1 MLYVLEHFGV
11 AVSAISGVLAARG
24 KHVDLF
30 GVIVLAVV
38 TAFGGGTIRDLVL
51 GDVPIFW
58 VRDANFLLNASAVAV
73 LTFFVARV
81 HHFQSNALLNAD
93 AFQLA
98 LFTMIGVKKALAWNV
113 APPAAV
119 ALGVI
124 TGVAGGII
132 RDTMT
137 GEIPLVFRRE
147 IYFYATAALAGA
159 IVFVALQHWLPD
171 GPANVIIAAAV
182 TLLLRLAAIRWK
194 LALPTFT
201 TREKPKP

>member
-1 MLYVLEHFGV
+1 MLYLLEHFGV

-24 KHVDLF
+24 KRVDLF

-38 TAFGGGTIRDLVL
+38 TAFGGGTIRDLML

-58 VRDANFLLNASAVAV
+58 VRDGSFLLNATAVAV
-73 LTFFVARV
+73 FTFFIARV
-81 HHFQSNALLNAD
+81 HHFRSNALLIAD

-98 LFTMIGVKKALAWNV
+98 LFTMIGVKKALAFAV
-113 APPAAV
+113 APPVAV
-119 ALGVI
+119 AMGVI

-159 IVFVALQHWLPD
+159 VVFVALQHWLPD
-171 GPANVIIAAAV
+171 GSANVIIAATV
-182 TLLLRLAAIRWK
+182 TLLIRFAAIRWK
-194 LALPTFT
+194 LALPVFKP
-201 TREKPKP
+201 REKS

>member
-1 MLYVLEHFGV
+1 MLYFLEHFGV

-38 TAFGGGTIRDLVL
+38 TAFGGGTIRDLML
-51 GDVPIFW
+51 GDAPIFW
-58 VRDANFLLNASAVAV
+58 VRDANFLLNAVAVAV
-73 LTFFVARV
+73 LTFFIARV
-81 HHFQSNALLNAD
+81 HHFRLNALLIAD

-98 LFTMIGVKKALAWNV
+98 FFTMFGVKKALLFNT
-113 APPAAV
+113 APAV
-119 ALGVI
+119 AVAMGVV

-147 IYFYATAALAGA
+147 IYFYATAGLAGA
-159 IVFVALQHWLPD
+159 VTFVVLQQWLPD
-171 GPANVIIAAAV
+171 RPANVIIGAAV
-182 TLLLRLAAIRWK
+182 TLLLRLSAIRWK

-201 TREKPKP
+201 TREKP

>member
-11 AVSAISGVLAARG
+11 AVSAVSGVLAARG
-24 KHVDLF
+24 KRVDLF

-58 VRDANFLLNASAVAV
+58 VRDASFLLNAGAVAV
-73 LTFFVARV
+73 FTFFVARV
-81 HHFQSNALLNAD
+81 HHFESNAMLIAD

-98 LFTMIGVKKALAWNV
+98 LFTMIGVKKALAFAV

-119 ALGVI
+119 TLGVI

-171 GPANVIIAAAV
+171 GSANVIIAAAV

-194 LALPTFT
+194 LALPIFT
-201 TREKPKP
+201 TREKP

>member
-1 MLYVLEHFGV
+1 MLYLFEHFGV
-11 AVSAISGVLAARG
+11 ALSAISGVLAARG
-24 KHVDLF
+24 KSVDLF

-38 TAFGGGTIRDLVL
+38 TAFGGGTIRDLML
-51 GDVPIFW
+51 GDIPIFW
-58 VRDANFLLNASAVAV
+58 VRDANFLLNAVTIAV

-81 HHFQSNALLNAD
+81 HHFRGNALLIAD

-98 LFTMIGVKKALAWNV
+98 FFTMIGVKKALAIPHI
-113 APPAAV
+113 APSVAV
-119 ALGVI
+119 AMGVI

-147 IYFYATAALAGA
+147 IYFYATAALVGA
-159 IVFVALQHWLPD
+159 VVFSALQHWLPD
-171 GPANVIIAAAV
+171 RPANVIIGAAV
-182 TLLLRLAAIRWK
+182 TLLLRLSAIRWK

-201 TREKPKP
+201 IREKP